1 MKLTKAMREYVE
13 GKVREQEDIL
23 IAKVEEEYADYY
35 LAKHSA
41 CEELKRMCEEM
52 NTKVVKSLEEKGLL
66 DGTGYEPISY
76 ITYHIRNN
84 EIEKEIA
91 RKKSEIKAKTN
102 TKLRNLLLEIEL
114 GAAKSEFLDIVN
126 NFSLEV

>member
-13 GKVREQEDIL
+13 NKVREQEDAL

-41 CEELKRMCEEM
+41 CEELKCMCEEM
-52 NTKVVKSLEEKGLL
+52 NTKAKKLLEEKGLL
-66 DGTGYEPISY
+66 DNTLWNPINHT
-76 ITYHIRNN
+76 TYYIRNN

-91 RKKSEIKAKTN
+91 EKKSEIKANTN
-102 TKLRNLLLEIEL
+102 IKLRNLLLEIEL

>member
-13 GKVREQEDIL
+13 GKVREQEDVL
-23 IAKVEEEYADYY
+23 VAKVEEEYADYY
-35 LAKHSA
+35 LAKHGA

-76 ITYHIRNN
+76 ITYHIRVPNSV
-84 EIEKEIA
+84 E
-91 RKKSEIKAKTN
+91 SC
-102 TKLRNLLLEIEL
+102 LEL
-114 GAAKSEFLDIVN
+114 Y
-126 NFSLEV
+126 

>member
-13 GKVREQEDIL
+13 SKVREQEDIL
-23 IAKVEEEYADYY
+23 VAKVEEEYADYY
-35 LAKHSA
+35 LAKHGA

>member
-35 LAKHSA
+35 LAKNGA
-41 CEELKRMCEEM
+41 CEELKCMCEEM
-52 NTKVVKSLEEKGLL
+52 NTKVKKLLEEKGLL